1 AGPGRATPLKDNS
14 KTSMGSGVLLTPWAL
29 LWYLA
34 WAQLPPPGYDLE
46 DPNGQHD
53 WVAKELANANR
64 LPEAI
69 ESFKA
74 AARFVGEHVS
84 FANLGVAYMRNK
96 EFGLAYKALRKAIA
110 LNPEDTHA
118 VENLE
123 VLQSF
128 ASSHGYDRKKL
139 EALGRKAELDLLP
152 SSARAEE
159 EVPRSGREHRILNS
173 PALIGRRAK
182 ELEKRGEKKVARGY
196 LSLALHMN
204 PWVGLEVPWVDD
216 MVFEER
222 SRMTYWTGNAFVGWD
237 KTRVEDIINS
247 HFKDAPEPEV

>member
-1 AGPGRATPLKDNS
+1 MSVERCDTRTLPL
-14 KTSMGSGVLLTPWAL
+14 TW
-29 LWYLA
+29 
-34 WAQLPPPGYDLE
+34 
-46 DPNGQHD
+46 QHLHPCAENLHT
-53 WVAKELANANR
+53 WRMANTWRVPSLVIEFACTQEEELANANR

-222 SRMTYWTGNAFVGWD
+222 SRMTYWTGDG
-237 KTRVEDIINS
+237 EGMQLSINVTFGRREEMGEFS
-247 HFKDAPEPEV
+247 ASS